1 MAMET
6 GGWGKD
12 FSSWQQAVEKI
23 APINLAP
30 QKSPLPL
37 ATMSQFTEP
46 VIPDERRFAG
56 RDPESSESDELRHS
70 LLGGEGTCSYPA
82 ELS

>member
-37 ATMSQFTEP
+37 ATMSQFTEH
-46 VIPDERRFAG
+46 VIPDERHLPSL
-56 RDPESSESDELRHS
+56 DPGSR
-70 LLGGEGTCSYPA
+70 PP
-82 ELS
+82 

>member
-12 FSSWQQAVEKI
+12 FSSWQQAVKKI

-30 QKSPLPL
+30 QKSALPL
-37 ATMSQFTEP
+37 ETMSQFTEP

-56 RDPESSESDELRHS
+56 PACGGESS
-70 LLGGEGTCSYPA
+70 
-82 ELS
+82 